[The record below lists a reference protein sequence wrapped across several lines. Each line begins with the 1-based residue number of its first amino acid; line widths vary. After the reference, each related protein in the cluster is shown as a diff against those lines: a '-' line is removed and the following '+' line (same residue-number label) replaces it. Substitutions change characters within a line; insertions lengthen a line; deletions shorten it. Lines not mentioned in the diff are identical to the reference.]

1 MVMTTMTEVA
11 RCALFL
17 FHEISHKTTW
27 AIAAVLLVLPIYSNA
42 ADWKITPI
50 LSSVE
55 TYTDNVMLAPRGSES
70 GDFITQINPGISV
83 TGTGARLKINAN
95 YTMQNLFY
103 LNQNNQSTTMH
114 QLDSKANATLV
125 KNFLFLDST
134 ANISQQNISLLGPLT
149 NNNENITN
157 NRTSIKTYSI
167 SPYVLHNFSNFA
179 TAQARY
185 THNAMYTD
193 VGGLSAFQS
202 DSMLFNL
209 TSGSAFHKLGWGLTY
224 NQQKMYGFGIPVE
237 SELASGNLRYRVS
250 STFSLTG
257 TSGYQKFSYSSVT
270 GVSAGS
276 FWNSGFIWTP
286 SERTNITANAG
297 KAFFG
302 NTYTLLASHRARR
315 STWSLSY
322 NQNIT
327 SAFGQ
332 SMTPFGQSMTPGT
345 TGIAP
350 FPDQFGESNFS
361 DTVMPQ
367 QTMNASMPNNGLS
380 TYPFNPFNPI
390 NTLTNQ
396 FFLQKSLQATVAL
409 TGKRSTL
416 VFSMFH
422 MLMEPQTQ
430 GNSTSISLGTNFD
443 TKQIGA
449 NALWS
454 YKVAP
459 LANANIGVM
468 YFKSNIP
475 ALGQEDET
483 KTFTAGLTQQI
494 LPKLNGAVNF
504 RHIERTSIPNLYGA
518 AYRENA
524 ITATLSMRF

>member
-1 MVMTTMTEVA
+1 MIKVA
-11 RCALFL
+11 RHTILHKL
-17 FHEISHKTTW
+17 THKIIQSITTIS
-27 AIAAVLLVLPIYSNA
+27 LVLPIYANA
-42 ADWKITPI
+42 ADWKITPK

-70 GDFITQINPGISV
+70 RDFITEINPGVSV
-83 TGTGARLKINAN
+83 TGTGAHLKVNAN

-103 LNQNNQSTTMH
+103 LNHGNQNTTLH

-134 ANISQQNISLLGPLT
+134 ANISQQNISFQGPLT

-167 SPYVLHNFSNFA
+167 SPYALHNFSNFA

-185 THNAMYTD
+185 THNAFYTGVD
-193 VGGLSAFQS
+193 GLSASQS
-202 DSMLFNL
+202 DAMLFSL
-209 TSGSAFHKLGWGLTY
+209 TSGSAFHTLGWGLTY
-224 NQQKMYGFGIPVE
+224 NKQKIDGLGFPAE
-237 SELASGNLRYRVS
+237 NEQATGNLRYRVS

-257 TSGYQKFSYSSVT
+257 TSGYQKFNYSSVT

-286 SERTNITANAG
+286 SERSNITANAG

-315 STWSLSY
+315 STWSLTYKQS
-322 NQNIT
+322 IT
-327 SAFGQ
+327 TTRDQFLSPATT
-332 SMTPFGQSMTPGT
+332 SMT
-345 TGIAP
+345 I
-350 FPDQFGESNFS
+350 
-361 DTVMPQ
+361 
-367 QTMNASMPNNGLS
+367 
-380 TYPFNPFNPI
+380 FNPI
-390 NTLTNQ
+390 NVLTNQ
-396 FFLQKSLQATVAL
+396 FFLQKELQATVTL
-409 TGKRSTL
+409 TGKRNTL
-416 VFSMFH
+416 LFSMFH
-422 MLMEPQTQ
+422 MLFEPQTL
-430 GNSTSISLGTNFD
+430 GNSNSISLGTNFD

-468 YFKSNIP
+468 YIKSTILS
-475 ALGQEDET
+475 LGQEDET

-494 LPKLNGAVNF
+494 LPKLNGVVNF
-504 RHIERTSIPNLYGA
+504 RHVERTSNSNQYGA

-524 ITATLSMRF
+524 ISATLSMRF